1 MERKVYLILTDT
13 GTLFTRM
20 IKLYTKKPYN
30 HASLSFDPHFSEIYS
45 FGRKK
50 PRNPF
55 IGGFVKECIY
65 TGLLKQADCAIYSC
79 CISEEQYQEMLRFI
93 KQIEERKEQYRYNFL
108 GLLAIPFQ
116 KTLHREH
123 AYFCSQFVAAA
134 LTEGKVIQCPKQ
146 LSHMTPHDLPQAA
159 SFELIYQG
167 TVEGLIHRDSLM
179 RKSRSELKEHAA
191 LGKLRKK
198 IASACVFF
206 FWY

>member
-1 MERKVYLILTDT
+1 
-13 GTLFTRM
+13 
-20 IKLYTKKPYN
+20 
-30 HASLSFDPHFSEIYS
+30 
-45 FGRKK
+45 
-50 PRNPF
+50 
-55 IGGFVKECIY
+55 
-65 TGLLKQADCAIYSC
+65 
-79 CISEEQYQEMLRFI
+79 MLRFI